1 MNEPQH
7 RFRDSVRVVAELLA
21 VGAIGWLASTVTTQ
35 TTAIAVLTS
44 DVRQLHDSLQG
55 IPTMSEQIATMRVQ
69 INEHDRRII
78 ALENEIRTRG
88 WTR

>member
-7 RFRDSVRVVAELLA
+7 RLRDSVRVVAELLA

-78 ALENEIRTRG
+78 ALEQETRTKG

>member
-1 MNEPQH
+1 MTEPQH

-69 INEHDRRII
+69 INEHDRRIN
-78 ALENEIRTRG
+78 ALEQESRTKG

>member
-1 MNEPQH
+1 MTEPQH
-7 RFRDSVRVVAELLA
+7 RLRDSVRVVAELLA

-55 IPTMSEQIATMRVQ
+55 VPTMSEQIATMRVQ
-69 INEHDRRII
+69 INEHDRRIN
-78 ALENEIRTRG
+78 ALEQETRTKG

>member
-1 MNEPQH
+1 MIESQH
-7 RFRDSVRVVAELLA
+7 RFRDSIRVVAELLA
-21 VGAIGWLASTVTTQ
+21 VACIGWLASTVTTQ

-69 INEHDRRII
+69 INEHDRRIN
-78 ALENEIRTRG
+78 ALEQETRTKG

>member
-7 RFRDSVRVVAELLA
+7 RLRDSLRVIAELLA
-21 VGAIGWLASTVTTQ
+21 VASIGWLASTVTTQ

-55 IPTMSEQIATMRVQ
+55 IPSMSEQITTLRVQ
-69 INEHDRRII
+69 VNEHERRIN
-78 ALENEIRTRG
+78 ALENETRTRG

>member
-1 MNEPQH
+1 M
-7 RFRDSVRVVAELLA
+7 RDSLRIIAELLA
-21 VGAIGWLASTVTTQ
+21 VGSIGWLASTVTTQ

-55 IPTMSEQIATMRVQ
+55 IPSMSEQIATMRVQ
-69 INEHDRRII
+69 INEHDRRIN
-78 ALENEIRTRG
+78 ALEQETRTKG